1 MIDDIAVLAWLM
13 KVLDDE
19 LNAFRAWRKRQ
30 VPEKLAVVERLPD
43 TAEQLRLQRPKK
55 S

>member
-1 MIDDIAVLAWLM
+1 M

-30 VPEKLAVVERLPD
+30 VPEKLAVVERLPESP
-43 TAEQLRLQRPKK
+43 EQLQLQGPKK
-55 S
+55 H